1 MNGNDI
7 KTLNQYIL
15 EKILINKNSK
25 YVNNQLYEKWKQLIP
40 NLEYNKFYEIFSS
53 YIKKF
58 SDIIVYTTYDKANL
72 LIKNGLDAFNIIPYK
87 EITKHYN
94 IAAEALNHKEISEI
108 YMGSFDNLTI
118 TVKKNKNNLM
128 TVSYTI
134 NDKIIAVIVI
144 EWK

>member
-1 MNGNDI
+1 M

-40 NLEYNKFYEIFSS
+40 NLDYNKFYEIFSS

-58 SDIIVYTTYDKANL
+58 SDIIIYTTADKVNL
-72 LIKNGLDAFNIIPYK
+72 LVKKGLDTFKTIPYK
-87 EITKHYN
+87 EIIQHYN
-94 IAAEALNHKEISEI
+94 IVSTVLIHQLFSEI
-108 YMGSFDNLTI
+108 YVGSFNNFTI
-118 TVKKNKNNLM
+118 TVKEDKNNLM

-134 NDKIIAVIVI
+134 NDTIIAVIAI

>member
-1 MNGNDI
+1 M

-25 YVNNQLYEKWKQLIP
+25 YINNQLYEKWKQLIP
-40 NLEYNKFYEIFSS
+40 NLEYNNFYEIFSS

-58 SDIIVYTTYDKANL
+58 SDIIVYTTYDKVNL
-72 LIKNGLDAFNIIPYK
+72 LVKKGLDTFKTIPYE
-87 EITKHYN
+87 EIIKHYD
-94 IAAEALNHKEISEI
+94 IALAALNHKVFSEI
-108 YMGSFDNLTI
+108 YVGSFDNFTI
-118 TVKKNKNNLM
+118 TVKEDKKNLM

-134 NDKIIAVIVI
+134 NDTRIAVIAI

>member
-1 MNGNDI
+1 MKSLSKFI
-7 KTLNQYIL
+7 T

-58 SDIIVYTTYDKANL
+58 SDIIVYTTYDKVNL
-72 LIKNGLDAFNIIPYK
+72 LVNRGLDTFKTIPYE
-87 EITKHYN
+87 EIIKHYD
-94 IAAEALNHKEISEI
+94 IALAALNHKVFSEI
-108 YMGSFDNLTI
+108 YVGSFDNFTI
-118 TVKKNKNNLM
+118 TVKEDKKNLM

-134 NDKIIAVIVI
+134 NDARIAVIAI

>member
-1 MNGNDI
+1 M

-40 NLEYNKFYEIFSS
+40 NLEYNNLYEIFSS

-58 SDIIVYTTYDKANL
+58 SDIIVYTTYDKVNL
-72 LIKNGLDAFNIIPYK
+72 LINRGLDTFKTIPYE
-87 EITKHYN
+87 EIIKHYD
-94 IAAEALNHKEISEI
+94 IALAALNHKVFSEI
-108 YMGSFDNLTI
+108 YVGSFDNFTI
-118 TVKKNKNNLM
+118 TVKEDKKNLM

-134 NDKIIAVIVI
+134 NDTRIAVIAI

>member
-1 MNGNDI
+1 MKSLSKFIN
-7 KTLNQYIL
+7 

-40 NLEYNKFYEIFSS
+40 NLEYNNFYEIFSS

-58 SDIIVYTTYDKANL
+58 SDIIVYTTYDKVNL
-72 LIKNGLDAFNIIPYK
+72 LVKKGLDTFKTIPYE
-87 EITKHYN
+87 EILRHYD
-94 IAAEALNHKEISEI
+94 IALAALNHKGFSEI
-108 YMGSFDNLTI
+108 YVGSFDNFTI
-118 TVKKNKNNLM
+118 TVKEDKKNLM

-134 NDKIIAVIVI
+134 NDTRIAVIAI

>member
-1 MNGNDI
+1 M

-40 NLEYNKFYEIFSS
+40 NLDYNKFYEIFSS

-58 SDIIVYTTYDKANL
+58 SDIIVYTTYDKVNL
-72 LIKNGLDAFNIIPYK
+72 LVNRGLDTFKTIPYE
-87 EITKHYN
+87 EIIKHYD
-94 IAAEALNHKEISEI
+94 IALAALNHKVFSEI
-108 YMGSFDNLTI
+108 YVGSFDNFTI
-118 TVKKNKNNLM
+118 TVKEDKKNLM

-134 NDKIIAVIVI
+134 NDTRIAVIAI

>member
-1 MNGNDI
+1 M

-40 NLEYNKFYEIFSS
+40 NLEYNNFYEIFSS

-58 SDIIVYTTYDKANL
+58 SDIIVYTTYDKVNL
-72 LIKNGLDAFNIIPYK
+72 LINRGLDTFKTIPYE
-87 EITKHYN
+87 EIIKHYD
-94 IAAEALNHKEISEI
+94 IALAALNHKVFSEI
-108 YMGSFDNLTI
+108 YVGSFDNFTI
-118 TVKKNKNNLM
+118 TVKEDKKNLM

-134 NDKIIAVIVI
+134 NDTRIAVIAI

>member
-1 MNGNDI
+1 M

-87 EITKHYN
+87 EIIKHYN
-94 IAAEALNHKEISEI
+94 IASEALNHKEFSEI

>member
-1 MNGNDI
+1 MKSLLKFIN
-7 KTLNQYIL
+7 

-40 NLEYNKFYEIFSS
+40 NLEYKEFYKLFSS

-58 SDIIVYTTYDKANL
+58 SDIIVYTTADKVNL
-72 LIKNGLDAFNIIPYK
+72 LVKKGLDTFKTIPYK
-87 EITKHYN
+87 EIIQHYN
-94 IAAEALNHKEISEI
+94 IASTVLIHQLFSEI
-108 YMGSFDNLTI
+108 YVGSFNNFTI
-118 TVKKNKNNLM
+118 TVKEDKNNLM

-134 NDKIIAVIVI
+134 NDTIIAVIAI

>member
-1 MNGNDI
+1 M

-58 SDIIVYTTYDKANL
+58 SDIIVYTTADKVNL
-72 LIKNGLDAFNIIPYK
+72 LVKKGLDTFKTIQYEEII
-87 EITKHYN
+87 KHYD
-94 IAAEALNHKEISEI
+94 IALAALNHKVFSEI
-108 YMGSFDNLTI
+108 YVGSFDNFTI
-118 TVKKNKNNLM
+118 TVKEDKKNLM

-134 NDKIIAVIVI
+134 NDTRIAVIAI

>member
-1 MNGNDI
+1 M

-40 NLEYNKFYEIFSS
+40 NLEYKEFYKLFSS

-58 SDIIVYTTYDKANL
+58 SDIIVYTTADKVNL
-72 LIKNGLDAFNIIPYK
+72 LVKKGLDTFKTIPYK
-87 EITKHYN
+87 EIIKHFN
-94 IAAEALNHKEISEI
+94 IASKVLIHQLFSEI
-108 YMGSFDNLTI
+108 YVGSFNNFTI
-118 TVKKNKNNLM
+118 TVKEDKNNLM

-134 NDKIIAVIVI
+134 NDTIIAVIVI

>member
-1 MNGNDI
+1 M

-40 NLEYNKFYEIFSS
+40 NLEYKEFYKLFSS

-58 SDIIVYTTYDKANL
+58 SDIIVYTTADKVNL
-72 LIKNGLDAFNIIPYK
+72 LVKKGLDTFKTIPYK
-87 EITKHYN
+87 EIVQHYN
-94 IAAEALNHKEISEI
+94 IASKVLNHKVFSEI
-108 YMGSFDNLTI
+108 YVGSFDNFTI
-118 TVKKNKNNLM
+118 TVKEDKKNLM

-134 NDKIIAVIVI
+134 NDTRIAVIAI

>member
-1 MNGNDI
+1 M

-25 YVNNQLYEKWKQLIP
+25 YVNNRLPEKWKQLIP
-40 NLEYNKFYEIFSS
+40 NLDYNKFYEIFSS

-58 SDIIVYTTYDKANL
+58 SDIIVYTTADKVNL
-72 LIKNGLDAFNIIPYK
+72 LAKKGLDAFKTIPYK
-87 EITKHYN
+87 EIIQHLN
-94 IAAEALNHKEISEI
+94 IASTVLIHQLFSEI
-108 YMGSFDNLTI
+108 YVGSFNNFTI
-118 TVKKNKNNLM
+118 TVKEDKNNLM

-134 NDKIIAVIVI
+134 NDTIIAVIVI

>member
-1 MNGNDI
+1 MKSLSKFIN
-7 KTLNQYIL
+7 

-40 NLEYNKFYEIFSS
+40 NLEYNNFYEIFSS

-58 SDIIVYTTYDKANL
+58 SDIIVYTTYDKVNL
-72 LIKNGLDAFNIIPYK
+72 LVKKGLDTFKTIPYE
-87 EITKHYN
+87 EIIKHYD
-94 IAAEALNHKEISEI
+94 IALAALNHKVFSEI
-108 YMGSFDNLTI
+108 YVGSFDNFTI
-118 TVKKNKNNLM
+118 TVKEDKKNLM

-134 NDKIIAVIVI
+134 NDTRIAVIAI

>member
-1 MNGNDI
+1 M

-40 NLEYNKFYEIFSS
+40 NLEYNNFYEIFSS

-58 SDIIVYTTYDKANL
+58 SDIIVYTTYDKVNL
-72 LIKNGLDAFNIIPYK
+72 LVKKGLDTFKTIPYE
-87 EITKHYN
+87 EIIKHYD
-94 IAAEALNHKEISEI
+94 IALAALNHKVFSEI
-108 YMGSFDNLTI
+108 YVGSFDNFTI
-118 TVKKNKNNLM
+118 TVKEDKKNLM

-134 NDKIIAVIVI
+134 NDTRIAVIAI

>member
-1 MNGNDI
+1 M

-58 SDIIVYTTYDKANL
+58 SDIIVYTTYDKVNL
-72 LIKNGLDAFNIIPYK
+72 LVNRGLDTFKTIPYE
-87 EITKHYN
+87 EIIKHYD
-94 IAAEALNHKEISEI
+94 IALAALNHKVFSEI
-108 YMGSFDNLTI
+108 YVGSFDNFTI
-118 TVKKNKNNLM
+118 TVKEDKKNLM

-134 NDKIIAVIVI
+134 NDTRIAVIAI